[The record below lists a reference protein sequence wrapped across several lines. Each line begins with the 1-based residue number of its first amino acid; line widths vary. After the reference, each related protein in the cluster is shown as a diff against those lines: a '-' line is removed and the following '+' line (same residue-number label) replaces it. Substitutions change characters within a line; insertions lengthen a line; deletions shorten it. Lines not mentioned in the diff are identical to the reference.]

1 MLLAPNLLTRRIAGR
16 VQRRRLKSDF
26 SDTVDNGQCYTED
39 NMKGTTFGSM
49 TAVCDA
55 PCGL

>member
-26 SDTVDNGQCYTED
+26 SDTVDNGQCYKED
-39 NMKGTTFGSM
+39 NLNGGGQK
-49 TAVCDA
+49 
-55 PCGL
+55 